1 MINIIDFADLR
12 EEITQYIVENNYFS
26 NYDIDTNDIV
36 QMIIDIF
43 SYITST
49 LSSSLVTAENNLLLY
64 SSQDPDMIMN
74 LLPLFGYAP
83 NFGTPDQ

>member
-74 LLPLFGYAP
+74 LLPLFGYSP